1 MTVSSTHDSTA
12 GRRDHRSRRAGGLA
26 REGRRGCCHVAVLLA
41 LLLNPATA
49 RADGITVRNVE
60 LEAVEDGYLL
70 DANFDLELT
79 PTLQDAVSH
88 GVTLDF
94 VMDFELWRPRAW
106 WFDETLT
113 SLHEHRRL
121 SYVPITRMYRLNIG
135 NAYETFP
142 DLHEALR
149 ALTHVHVMPSGER
162 IPLRKGMHYEA
173 SVGLHLDTS
182 QLPKPLQIETLS
194 SREWQLSSPIHRF
207 AVTPG

>member
-1 MTVSSTHDSTA
+1 MTNLPARGHPTRPRTA
-12 GRRDHRSRRAGGLA
+12 PRRRPGWPTQLVPAALVLS
-26 REGRRGCCHVAVLLA
+26 LLA
-41 LLLNPATA
+41 LPVAPAC
-49 RADGITVRNVE
+49 ADGISVRTVE

-106 WFDETLT
+106 WFDESLT

-135 NAYETFP
+135 NTYETFP
-142 DLHEALR
+142 DLHDALR

-162 IPLRKGMHYEA
+162 IALHKGMHYEG
-173 SVGLHLDTS
+173 SVSLRLDTT

-194 SREWQLSSPIHRF
+194 SREWQLASPIHRF